1 LHQELARLIR
11 LGVQDGWAA
20 DAEVAGPRYC
30 RSRIGAPRE
39 ERYFFSITA
48 VLMDRT
54 GNAQNNPEDSFRGG
68 YHLYPYGEINRVVPL
83 NEGAARGS
91 ERLVLW
97 RLDATGASVPSGRST
112 AVAGRCSWNSGQ
124 HSSACP

>member
-1 LHQELARLIR
+1 LYQELARLIR
-11 LGVQDGWAA
+11 LGVQDGWAG

-48 VLMDRT
+48 VLMDST
-54 GNAQNNPEDSFRGG
+54 DNAQNNPEDSFRGG

-83 NEGAARGS
+83 NEGAALAGPNGWCYGGWTPPAP
-91 ERLVLW
+91 VFHQV
-97 RLDATGASVPSGRST
+97 VPLR
-112 AVAGRCSWNSGQ
+112 
-124 HSSACP
+124 